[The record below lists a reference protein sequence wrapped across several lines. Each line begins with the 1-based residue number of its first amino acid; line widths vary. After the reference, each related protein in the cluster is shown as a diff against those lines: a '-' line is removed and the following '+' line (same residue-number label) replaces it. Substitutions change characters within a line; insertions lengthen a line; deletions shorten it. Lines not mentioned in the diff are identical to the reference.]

1 MIPVSLEFHAID
13 EPQPGPRWQQ
23 RFNDAWPLYRRW
35 FLRDG
40 EAARASYAESR
51 RMLRA
56 HMPELVPVW
65 EQLVELAGGG
75 DLAARCLAMYDTPP
89 LAPGC
94 SQAVYDRGGEPIL
107 VRNYDFHPDR
117 FEGVVA
123 GTALTGRRVVG
134 TSDCMW
140 GLVDG
145 LNDDGLAASIT
156 FGGEPGSDRG
166 FAIPIVVRYL
176 LEMCDCVPAAVQLLA
191 ELPIQ
196 APYNLTLLD
205 RAGRR
210 RTLFLGPGRWPREA
224 QFVATTNHQATVS
237 CSEYAE
243 ATRTV
248 ERQRLLL
255 HLVDDET
262 VDEEQFI
269 SSFLR
274 PPLRSTDY
282 WRGFG
287 TLYTAVLRPGAGTV
301 QYRWPNLSWQH
312 SVAHVHEGSRTLT
325 LETATAEAGPVIE
338 R

>member
-23 RFNDAWPLYRRW
+23 RFNNSWPLYRRW

-40 EAARASYAESR
+40 EAARASYAEAR
-51 RMLRA
+51 RMLLL

-65 EQLVELAGGG
+65 ERLVELAGGG

-89 LAPGC
+89 LTPGC
-94 SQAVYDRGGEPIL
+94 SQAVYDRGQEPIL

-117 FEGVVA
+117 FEGIVA

-145 LNDDGLAASIT
+145 VNDAGLAASIT
-156 FGGEPGSDRG
+156 FGGEPCAERG

-176 LEMCDCVPAAVQLLA
+176 LEMCDTVPAAIELLSDI
-191 ELPIQ
+191 PIQ

-205 RAGRR
+205 RAGLRQ
-210 RTLFLGPGRWPREA
+210 TLFLRPGSWPREA

-248 ERQRLLL
+248 ERQRWLLDL
-255 HLVDDET
+255 IADET
-262 VDEEQFI
+262 VDEEEFI
-269 SSFLR
+269 ASFLR

-282 WRGFG
+282 QRGFG
-287 TLYTAVLRPGAGTV
+287 TLYTAVLRPAAGTV
-301 QYRWPNLSWQH
+301 EYRWPNLSWEHAVTQ
-312 SVAHVHEGSRTLT
+312 VDEGTRTLI
-325 LETATAEAGPVIE
+325 LETATAEAGFVIE
-338 R
+338 H